1 MPEYKTIACVNQKG
15 GVGKSVTS
23 TNLGVGLA
31 QHGKQVLIVDCDS
44 QASQTISLGWRE
56 DELHV
61 TLATLFAAQ
70 LERRPLDP
78 REAILHHGEGSGST
92 PSPWCK
98 PMSLTEINLAQG
110 VWNVAEH
117 RIEF

>member
-70 LERRPLDP
+70 LERMNTSRHLN
-78 REAILHHGEGSGST
+78 T
-92 PSPWCK
+92 PSR
-98 PMSLTEINLAQG
+98 AG
-110 VWNVAEH
+110 
-117 RIEF
+117 